1 MKEPE
6 DVRTAKSLYA
16 EYQILQKYADRAL
29 VPLEQEYYQGMAN
42 RTRSRINFKLLGT
55 QKKKRYEEEENYGG

>member
-16 EYQILQKYADRAL
+16 EYQILQKYATKAL
-29 VPLEQEYYQGMAN
+29 IPLEQEYYQGMAN
-42 RTRSRINFKLLGT
+42 RTRAKINFKLLGT
-55 QKKKRYEEEENYGG
+55 QKKRRSEEEDYYDR